1 MKRVYSAENG
11 LMMDYLQG
19 LLEDRGIHCMIR
31 NQLLS
36 GAAGELPPIET
47 WPTLWVL
54 DDRDAEL
61 AEALIAEALQVP
73 DSPRD
78 EWRCP
83 QCGEAIEAQFS
94 QCWRCGA
101 VRPEE

>member
-19 LLEDRGIHCMIR
+19 LLEDRGIHCMVR
-31 NQLLS
+31 NQLLA

-54 DDRDAEL
+54 DDRDADL
-61 AEALIAEALQVP
+61 ARSLIAEAMQVTGG
-73 DSPRD
+73 SRD
-78 EWRCP
+78 DWRCG
-83 QCGEAIEAQFS
+83 QCGELMEAQFS
-94 QCWRCGA
+94 QCWQCGA
-101 VRPEE
+101 GRPGD

>member
-19 LLEDRGIHCMIR
+19 LLEDRGIHCMVR

-54 DDRDAEL
+54 DDRDEDL
-61 AEALIAEALQVP
+61 AQRLITEALQGP
-73 DSPRD
+73 ARD
-78 EWRCP
+78 QEGWSCP
-83 QCGEAIEAQFS
+83 QCGEDIEPQFS
-94 QCWRCGA
+94 QCWRCGTA
-101 VRPEE
+101 RPEG